1 MLSLRVS
8 EEESFGQFGVSGS
21 NHSSLKVSS
30 LPSVAPLVAHRNYNV
45 ILLISDKQ
53 HTNIS
58 NTKTHNNDC
67 RAAATAP
74 PAD

>member
-8 EEESFGQFGVSGS
+8 EEESFGQFGVSSS

-45 ILLISDKQ
+45 ILLINDKQ

-58 NTKTHNNDC
+58 NTKNHNNDC